1 MHIEQPP
8 RADNGPYSDRPY
20 ERDLVT
26 SGRRIVSLDLD
37 AGLLAAV
44 DDMRREA
51 GVRRGLQL
59 DRLLRIA
66 LSSPEAMMT

>member
-1 MHIEQPP
+1 MHIEHPP
-8 RADNGPYSDRPY
+8 RADDGPYSDRPY

-37 AGLLAAV
+37 ASLLAAV
-44 DDMRREA
+44 DDMRRKD

-66 LSSPEAMMT
+66 LSSPEAAMT